1 MCRELGDTVA
11 SRYCVQHAYRGRAD
25 RRATLVAISSL
36 MFAGCTP
43 RAATSQSVLSSP
55 KSTAADAATR
65 PPSNVVA
72 VSVNHSSRGQ
82 NIPET
87 TVTVCVPET
96 TTCQVIPHIEV
107 DTASTG
113 LRVYAAALKIDLP
126 QEVGAHG
133 EHIGDCAWNYWGY
146 LHTADVQLAGL
157 KARSLPIQVIETAGV
172 RPPECK
178 EDRDYNPD
186 NYNGMIGVSP
196 ALTDTMPG
204 AYFTCD
210 AHGCARSPVDASL
223 QVANV
228 IAGFPTDNN
237 GCVLQFPAIPT
248 TGTEAV
254 TGRMIFGI
262 GTRANN
268 QLPKDLVPIVVDETW
283 GQFKVEVDGRLWIS
297 AFDSGTWSY
306 NVPYLSDALCPS
318 DPVRLC
324 PSSPLTIAVDV
335 LSASGDLAYK
345 TSIAVANYRGFSTQ
359 IMALNNL
366 GTAWPGSTQFM
377 LGLPYFFGRSVY
389 FAYDRRPTGAGP
401 GPWVG
406 AR

>member
-1 MCRELGDTVA
+1 M
-11 SRYCVQHAYRGRAD
+11 QHTHHSGAHRH
-25 RRATLVAISSL
+25 ATLVTIGSL
-36 MFAGCTP
+36 IVAACSP
-43 RAATSQSVLSSP
+43 RAATSESVLLPP
-55 KSTAADAATR
+55 KTTVGNTATR
-65 PPSNVVA
+65 PASNVVA
-72 VSVNHSSRGQ
+72 LSVNHSSRGQ
-82 NIPET
+82 NVPET
-87 TVTVCVPET
+87 TVTVCVPGT
-96 TTCQVIPHIEV
+96 TTCQVIPHIQV

-113 LRVYAAALKIDLP
+113 LRVYAAALKLDLP
-126 QEVGAHG
+126 EEVGAHG
-133 EHIGDCAWNYWGY
+133 ERIGDCAWNYWGY

-157 KARSLPIQVIETAGV
+157 KARSLPIQVIEPAGF

-196 ALTDTMPG
+196 ALTDTMPS

-210 AHGCARSPVDASL
+210 ASGCASNRVDASL

-228 IAGFPTDNN
+228 IASFPTDNN
-237 GCVLQFPAIPT
+237 GCVLQFPQIPT

-306 NVPYLSDALCPS
+306 NVPYLSDALCPN

-335 LSASGDLAYK
+335 LSASGDFAYK
-345 TSIAVANYRGFSTQ
+345 TSIAVANYREFSSQ
-359 IMALNNL
+359 VMALNDL

-389 FAYDRRPTGAGP
+389 FAYDRRPTSVGP